1 MGAARRSR
9 NRNILVRIMTAILK
23 FNDAVAY
30 GLAAYS
36 IQQAV
41 ENGASVDAFFDHSAQ
56 TISVPDHHTGTVRQ
70 VLIRS
75 KIEEEEY
82 DLEYL

>member
-1 MGAARRSR
+1 
-9 NRNILVRIMTAILK
+9 MTAILK

-41 ENGASVDAFFDHSAQ
+41 ENGASVDAQFDHVAQ
-56 TISVPDHHTGTVRQ
+56 TIAVPDHHAGTVRE
-70 VLIRS
+70 VFLRS
-75 KIEEEEY
+75 KIEKDEY